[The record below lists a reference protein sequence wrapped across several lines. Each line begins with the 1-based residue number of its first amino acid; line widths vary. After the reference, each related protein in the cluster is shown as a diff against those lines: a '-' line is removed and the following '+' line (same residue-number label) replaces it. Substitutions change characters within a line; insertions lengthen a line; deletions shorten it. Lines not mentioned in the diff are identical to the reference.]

1 MRLFLQ
7 HSGLYDVN
15 PGDAVRMDSGETI
28 AQWRKLYFQKFGVR
42 YASSVDV
49 FLLYICIN
57 ICMYV
62 YFYEFMHAS
71 ILIWFM
77 HVCMYVCMYIYMH
90 LCMCVCVCI
99 HYIYVCM
106 YKFMHISLPKGCMNA
121 WSHKLM
127 LAKMFH

>member
-1 MRLFLQ
+1 MQ

-57 ICMYV
+57 ICMYL
-62 YFYEFMHAS
+62 YFYEFMYVSA
-71 ILIWFM
+71 LIWLM
-77 HVCMYVCMYIYMH
+77 HVCMYIYMH
-90 LCMCVCVCI
+90 LCMCLCVYI
-99 HYIYVCM
+99 HTIYMYVCTSLC
-106 YKFMHISLPKGCMNA
+106 ISHYQKDA
-121 WSHKLM
+121 WM
-127 LAKMFH
+127 LGLIN